1 MNRRPHQI
9 TLSAVFLAL
18 ALILP
23 FFTGQIPQFGQ
34 MLLPM
39 HLPVLICGFVCGWRQ
54 GLLVGFLAP
63 LLRSAVFGMPPLYPT
78 AVAMAFELAT
88 YGTVTGLLQARLPRS
103 TASLLAS
110 LVAAM
115 LAGRIAWAAATF
127 ALTGALTLEL
137 FLAAAFLNAWP
148 GIVLQLLLVPPVVA
162 GIARL
167 VQEEPAMRGSPR
179 R

>member
-63 LLRSAVFGMPPLYPT
+63 LLRSGPSACRRCTPPPWQWPSSSRPT
-78 AVAMAFELAT
+78 
-88 YGTVTGLLQARLPRS
+88 
-103 TASLLAS
+103 
-110 LVAAM
+110 
-115 LAGRIAWAAATF
+115 GR
-127 ALTGALTLEL
+127 
-137 FLAAAFLNAWP
+137 
-148 GIVLQLLLVPPVVA
+148 
-162 GIARL
+162 
-167 VQEEPAMRGSPR
+167 
-179 R
+179 